1 MTSFHTWSN
10 NKNPISQRFLLID
23 NGIDL
28 YIQENIYKSSPT
40 EFNTKSPLT
49 YTIAMFK
56 LLGYSNADIRKSI
69 LSLSD
74 LDLLNCINVFLYIY
88 PAISANFFIYNE
100 TSYLITISSSASI
113 NKIQIEPRHFYG
125 GNPERLTKEKIDKCI
140 DKAFDYV
147 RK

>member
-1 MTSFHTWSN
+1 
-10 NKNPISQRFLLID
+10 
-23 NGIDL
+23 
-28 YIQENIYKSSPT
+28 
-40 EFNTKSPLT
+40 
-49 YTIAMFK
+49 MFK

-100 TSYLITISSSASI
+100 TSYLITISSSAFI

-147 RK
+147 RKQKDITQPWEILPLTAVRRHTSSALHPSR

>member
-88 PAISANFFIYNE
+88 PAISANFFIY
-100 TSYLITISSSASI
+100 SKFPIL
-113 NKIQIEPRHFYG
+113 G
-125 GNPERLTKEKIDKCI
+125 
-140 DKAFDYV
+140 
-147 RK
+147 

>member
-1 MTSFHTWSN
+1 
-10 NKNPISQRFLLID
+10 
-23 NGIDL
+23 
-28 YIQENIYKSSPT
+28 
-40 EFNTKSPLT
+40 
-49 YTIAMFK
+49 MFK

-147 RK
+147 RKQKDITQPWEILPLTAVRRYTLQDSCQSLLQNPFGVRRW